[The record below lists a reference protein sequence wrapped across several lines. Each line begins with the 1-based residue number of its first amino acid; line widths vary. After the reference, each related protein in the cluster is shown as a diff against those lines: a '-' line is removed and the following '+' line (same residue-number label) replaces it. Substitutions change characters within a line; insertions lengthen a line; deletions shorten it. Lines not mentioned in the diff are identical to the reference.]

1 MTLNQDSRNDYYII
15 YVSLFRFAESQ
26 AALYISQMADAL
38 TYCHSKKVIHRYRD
52 QFNLFRI
59 MCLGNLQLFAETS
72 SLRTFSWTLA
82 ATLRSPTLD
91 GITQPIIGNAQIF
104 K

>member
-1 MTLNQDSRNDYYII
+1 M
-15 YVSLFRFAESQ
+15 FRFAESQ

-52 QFNLFRI
+52 QLNVFIF
-59 MCLGNLQLFAETS
+59 MCLDNIQLFAGTS

-91 GITQPIIGNAQIF
+91 GITQSIIGNAQIF
-104 K
+104 NA

>member
-1 MTLNQDSRNDYYII
+1 MILNQDFSYKY
-15 YVSLFRFAESQ
+15 FRFAESQ

-52 QFNLFRI
+52 QFNFLFLI
-59 MCLGNLQLFAETS
+59 LCFDNLQLFAETS

-91 GITQPIIGNAQIF
+91 GITQPTIGNASIF
-104 K
+104 E

>member
-1 MTLNQDSRNDYYII
+1 MIGIPDTNIMI
-15 YVSLFRFAESQ
+15 RFAESQ

-52 QFNLFRI
+52 QFNFLFLL
-59 MCLGNLQLFAETS
+59 MCLDNIQLFAETS

-91 GITQPIIGNAQIF
+91 GIAQPITGNAQIF
-104 K
+104 YA